1 MCLQSGVPVSE
12 ILKDFDAVKVL
23 VWVVPG
29 AFIALFRSFGM
40 RGRFPTVSKDDVA
53 AFVLGTVIYY
63 FVVRLFAKS
72 FDFSGAATDKSGWT
86 GFLLLILIPA
96 VTGMLLGALE
106 ASDAIG
112 RILRKTG
119 IRLPSPDATAWET
132 LFRELPANTL
142 LLVTLK
148 DSTTV
153 VGRWVGGRGGSASSD
168 DAKIMDI
175 FVGEIGEID
184 RHNHYIPKQPRRG
197 VYFSA
202 SEIRFIEVIVPPAS

>member
-1 MCLQSGVPVSE
+1 VGE

-63 FVVRLFAKS
+63 FVIRLFTSS
-72 FDFSGAATDKSGWT
+72 FDLTGTADKSGWAWFFILIFIPAAA
-86 GFLLLILIPA
+86 GLLLG
-96 VTGMLLGALE
+96 VLE

-112 RILRKTG
+112 RALRKIG

-148 DSTTV
+148 DGTTV
-153 VGRWVGGRGGSASSD
+153 VGRWVGGHGGSASSD
-168 DAKIMDI
+168 DAKTMDL
-175 FVGEIGEID
+175 FLGEIGEID
-184 RHNHYIPKQPRRG
+184 RRNHYIPKQPRRG

-202 SEIRFIEVIVPPAS
+202 SEIRFIEVIVPPTS